1 MIGHLKVFHN
11 QALLPHSLVCFILIR
26 QAEDEVQL
34 VLEELIL
41 ILQEILRSPQQLV
54 SSIVLEGLKMIESRE
69 YLLQLEE
76 CEGVVGGFVHVVK

>member
-1 MIGHLKVFHN
+1 MVFHN

-34 VLEELIL
+34 VLEELIQ

-54 SSIVLEGLKMIESRE
+54 SSIVLEGLKMIGSRE

-76 CEGVVGGFVHVVK
+76 CEEAVGGFVHVVK